1 MGLFSRRKKEKKVK
15 LSPQETAFKIA
26 GNVFRASLM
35 SDETIIKALNGKG
48 AATNRIFS
56 AGVLGATRKRL
67 LYYYQAGSQTG
78 VENIMYNKILSVTKI
93 DGYSSDMGSYIGV
106 SIKLANG
113 VERVV
118 RCLDNE
124 TYNNMIND
132 MIFYIE
138 EKR

>member
-1 MGLFSRRKKEKKVK
+1 MGLFSRKKEKKVK
-15 LSPQETAFKIA
+15 LSPQEMAFKIA
-26 GNVFRASLM
+26 GNVFRTSLM

-93 DGYSSDMGSYIGV
+93 DGYSSDMGSYIGI